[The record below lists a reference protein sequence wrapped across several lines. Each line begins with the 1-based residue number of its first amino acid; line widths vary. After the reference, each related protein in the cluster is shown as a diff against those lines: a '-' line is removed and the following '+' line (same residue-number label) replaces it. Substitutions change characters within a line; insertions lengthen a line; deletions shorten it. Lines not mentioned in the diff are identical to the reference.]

1 MQIQH
6 VDDYLLIKSIGKGN
20 FGEVFL
26 TQKQGYPQYYAT
38 KKMERRKCEVPPL
51 LNRLIN
57 EIRILT
63 SVKHP
68 NIVKY
73 IDLKKTKNHWYL
85 ITEFI
90 SGGSLTDILHKYMAM
105 YQRPFSEDIVQHIM
119 RQIVSAVQYLH
130 FNRIIHRDLK
140 LDNILVNFASD
151 YDKQTL
157 NLKNCQVKIIDFGFA
172 TILNS
177 DKTNTVLGTPPNMDP
192 KILEQITTG
201 IPTNGYTEKV
211 DIWSLGTLCYEM
223 IMGYSPFRATNM
235 QELYQKVKKGN
246 YILPSNL
253 SEEIVSFINSMLQ
266 QDDEERADAD
276 ELMNHKFLVNDVST
290 FHAVDVRSIEASY
303 IPGGMLNMKSKQ
315 PKVVNNINNDFNLWG
330 IFTQPDLYYGSAQP
344 QAPIQFN
351 QQPQVYPQT
360 QKQNFQSQ
368 PYEVRTYQNF
378 QHKPQVQIQQQPQY
392 YQTNQ
397 KQNYQ
402 QQYYPQ
408 QQQKQNI
415 FHYQHQHQYSDPY
428 Y

>member
-90 SGGSLTDILHKYMAM
+90 SGGSLTDILHKYMTM
-105 YQRPFSEDIVQHIM
+105 YQRPFPEDIVQHIM

-368 PYEVRTYQNF
+368 PYEVRTYQN

-408 QQQKQNI
+408 QQKQNI
-415 FHYQHQHQYSDPY
+415 FHYQHQHQYSDPFY
-428 Y
+428 

>member
-105 YQRPFSEDIVQHIM
+105 YQRPFPEDIVQHIM

-130 FNRIIHRDLK
+130 LNRIIHRDLK

-351 QQPQVYPQT
+351 QQPQVYPQM

-408 QQQKQNI
+408 QQKQNI
-415 FHYQHQHQYSDPY
+415 FHYQHQHQYSDPFY
-428 Y
+428 

>member
-6 VDDYLLIKSIGKGN
+6 VDDYLLIKRIGKGN

-105 YQRPFSEDIVQHIM
+105 YQRPFPEDIVQHIM

-330 IFTQPDLYYGSAQP
+330 KFTQPDLYYGSAQP

-368 PYEVRTYQNF
+368 PYEVRTYQN

>member
-6 VDDYLLIKSIGKGN
+6 VDDFLLIKSIGKGN

-26 TQKQGYPQYYAT
+26 TQRKGYPQYYAT
-38 KKMERRKCEVPPL
+38 KKMERRVCEVPPL
-51 LNRLIN
+51 LDRLVN
-57 EIRILT
+57 EIRILST
-63 SVKHP
+63 VKHP
-68 NIVKY
+68 NIVKL
-73 IDLKKTKNHWYL
+73 ISLKKTQNHWYL
-85 ITEFI
+85 ITEFV
-90 SGGSLTDILHKYMAM
+90 SGGSLSEALKKYMAM
-105 YQRPFSEDIVQHIM
+105 YQRPFPEDVVQHLM

-130 FNRIIHRDLK
+130 FNKIIHRDLK
-140 LDNILVNFASD
+140 LDNILINFASD
-151 YDKQTL
+151 YDKKIL
-157 NLKNCQVKIIDFGFA
+157 NLKNCHVKLIDFGFA
-172 TILNS
+172 KVLNS
-177 DKTNTVLGTPPNMDP
+177 NKTNTILGTAPNMDP
-192 KILEQITTG
+192 QILEQITTG
-201 IPTNGYTEKV
+201 ITGEGYDEKV

-223 IMGYSPFRATNM
+223 IMGYSPFYGANI
-235 QELYQKVKKGN
+235 QELYQKVKKGD

-415 FHYQHQHQYSDPY
+415 FHYQHQHQYSDPFY
-428 Y
+428 

>member
-105 YQRPFSEDIVQHIM
+105 YQRPFPEDIVQHIM

-130 FNRIIHRDLK
+130 LNRIIHRDLK

-351 QQPQVYPQT
+351 QQPQVYPQM

-368 PYEVRTYQNF
+368 PYEVRTYQN

-415 FHYQHQHQYSDPY
+415 FHYQHQHQYSDPFY
-428 Y
+428 

>member
-26 TQKQGYPQYYAT
+26 TEKQGYPQYYAT

-57 EIRILT
+57 EIRMLT

-105 YQRPFSEDIVQHIM
+105 YQRPFPEDIVQHIM

-351 QQPQVYPQT
+351 QQPQVYPQM

-415 FHYQHQHQYSDPY
+415 FHYQHQHQYSDPFY
-428 Y
+428 

>member
-6 VDDYLLIKSIGKGN
+6 VDDYLLIKRIGKGN

-90 SGGSLTDILHKYMAM
+90 SGGSLTDILHKYMAL
-105 YQRPFSEDIVQHIM
+105 YQRPFPEDIVQHIM

-157 NLKNCQVKIIDFGFA
+157 NSNFNSEFNIS
-172 TILNS
+172 ILS
-177 DKTNTVLGTPPNMDP
+177 LASLVL
-192 KILEQITTG
+192 
-201 IPTNGYTEKV
+201 
-211 DIWSLGTLCYEM
+211 
-223 IMGYSPFRATNM
+223 
-235 QELYQKVKKGN
+235 
-246 YILPSNL
+246 
-253 SEEIVSFINSMLQ
+253 
-266 QDDEERADAD
+266 
-276 ELMNHKFLVNDVST
+276 
-290 FHAVDVRSIEASY
+290 
-303 IPGGMLNMKSKQ
+303 
-315 PKVVNNINNDFNLWG
+315 
-330 IFTQPDLYYGSAQP
+330 
-344 QAPIQFN
+344 
-351 QQPQVYPQT
+351 
-360 QKQNFQSQ
+360 
-368 PYEVRTYQNF
+368 
-378 QHKPQVQIQQQPQY
+378 
-392 YQTNQ
+392 
-397 KQNYQ
+397 
-402 QQYYPQ
+402 
-408 QQQKQNI
+408 
-415 FHYQHQHQYSDPY
+415 
-428 Y
+428 

>member
-73 IDLKKTKNHWYL
+73 IDLKKTKNHWYV

-105 YQRPFSEDIVQHIM
+105 YQRPFPEDIVQHIM

-360 QKQNFQSQ
+360 QKQNFHSQ

>member
-6 VDDYLLIKSIGKGN
+6 VDDYTLIKSIGKGN

-105 YQRPFSEDIVQHIM
+105 YQRPFPEDIVQHIM

-223 IMGYSPFRATNM
+223 IMGYSPFRATSM

-368 PYEVRTYQNF
+368 PYEVRTYQNH
-378 QHKPQVQIQQQPQY
+378 HKPQVQIQQQPQY

>member
-6 VDDYLLIKSIGKGN
+6 VDDYTLIKSIGKGN

-105 YQRPFSEDIVQHIM
+105 YQRPFPEDIVQHIM

-351 QQPQVYPQT
+351 QQPQVYPQM

>member
-105 YQRPFSEDIVQHIM
+105 YQRPFPEDIVQHIM

-223 IMGYSPFRATNM
+223 KMGYSPFRATNM

>member
-105 YQRPFSEDIVQHIM
+105 YQRPFPEDIVQHIM

-130 FNRIIHRDLK
+130 LNRIIHRDLK

-368 PYEVRTYQNF
+368 PYEVRTYQN

-408 QQQKQNI
+408 QQKQNI
-415 FHYQHQHQYSDPY
+415 FHYQHQHQYSDPFY
-428 Y
+428 

>member
-105 YQRPFSEDIVQHIM
+105 YQRPFPEDVVQHLM

-130 FNRIIHRDLK
+130 FNKIIHRDLK

-344 QAPIQFN
+344 QVPIQFN
-351 QQPQVYPQT
+351 QQPQVYQQT

-402 QQYYPQ
+402 QQYYTQ

>member
-105 YQRPFSEDIVQHIM
+105 YQRPFPEDIVQHIM

-351 QQPQVYPQT
+351 QQPQVYPQM

-415 FHYQHQHQYSDPY
+415 FHYQHQHQYSDPFY
-428 Y
+428 

>member
-105 YQRPFSEDIVQHIM
+105 YQRPFPEDIVQHIM

-130 FNRIIHRDLK
+130 LNRIIHRDLK
-140 LDNILVNFASD
+140 LDNILLNFASE

-368 PYEVRTYQNF
+368 PYEVRTYQN

>member
-1 MQIQH
+1 
-6 VDDYLLIKSIGKGN
+6 
-20 FGEVFL
+20 
-26 TQKQGYPQYYAT
+26 
-38 KKMERRKCEVPPL
+38 
-51 LNRLIN
+51 
-57 EIRILT
+57 
-63 SVKHP
+63 
-68 NIVKY
+68 
-73 IDLKKTKNHWYL
+73 
-85 ITEFI
+85 
-90 SGGSLTDILHKYMAM
+90 MAM
-105 YQRPFSEDIVQHIM
+105 YQRPFPEDIVQHIM

-368 PYEVRTYQNF
+368 PYEVRTYQN

>member
-105 YQRPFSEDIVQHIM
+105 YQRPFPEDIVQHIM

-130 FNRIIHRDLK
+130 LNRIIHRDLK

>member
-1 MQIQH
+1 MQMQCV
-6 VDDYLLIKSIGKGN
+6 VDDFVLVKSIGKGN

-105 YQRPFSEDIVQHIM
+105 YQRPFPEDIVQHIM

-351 QQPQVYPQT
+351 QQPQVYPQM

-408 QQQKQNI
+408 QQKQNI
-415 FHYQHQHQYSDPY
+415 FHYQHQHQYSDPFY
-428 Y
+428 

>member
-105 YQRPFSEDIVQHIM
+105 YQRPFPEDIVQHIM

-130 FNRIIHRDLK
+130 LNRIIHRDLK
-140 LDNILVNFASD
+140 LDNILVNFASE
-151 YDKQTL
+151 YDKQIF

-276 ELMNHKFLVNDVST
+276 ELMNHKFLVNDVGT

>member
-26 TQKQGYPQYYAT
+26 TEKQGYPQYYAT

-105 YQRPFSEDIVQHIM
+105 YQRPFPEDIVQHIM

>member
-105 YQRPFSEDIVQHIM
+105 YQRPFPEGIVQHIM

>member
-105 YQRPFSEDIVQHIM
+105 YQRPFPEDIVQHIM

-415 FHYQHQHQYSDPY
+415 FHYQHQHQYSDPFY
-428 Y
+428 

>member
-105 YQRPFSEDIVQHIM
+105 YQRPFPEDIVQHIM

-351 QQPQVYPQT
+351 QKPQVYPQT

>member
-105 YQRPFSEDIVQHIM
+105 YQRPFPEDIVQHIM

-130 FNRIIHRDLK
+130 LNRIIHRDLK

-276 ELMNHKFLVNDVST
+276 ELLNHKFLVNDVST

-378 QHKPQVQIQQQPQY
+378 QHKPQVQFQQQPQY

-408 QQQKQNI
+408 QQPKQNI

>member
-6 VDDYLLIKSIGKGN
+6 VDDFLLIKSIGKGN

-26 TQKQGYPQYYAT
+26 TQRKGYPQYFAT
-38 KKMERRKCEVPPL
+38 KKMERRVCEVPPL
-51 LNRLIN
+51 LDRLVN
-57 EIRILT
+57 EIRILST
-63 SVKHP
+63 VKHP
-68 NIVKY
+68 NIVKL
-73 IDLKKTKNHWYL
+73 ISLKKTQNHWYL
-85 ITEFI
+85 ITEFV
-90 SGGSLTDILHKYMAM
+90 SGGSLSEALKKYMAM
-105 YQRPFSEDIVQHIM
+105 YQRPFPEDVVQHLM

-130 FNRIIHRDLK
+130 FNKIIHRDLK
-140 LDNILVNFASD
+140 LDNILINFASD
-151 YDKQTL
+151 YDKKIL
-157 NLKNCQVKIIDFGFA
+157 NLKNCHVKLIDFGFA
-172 TILNS
+172 KVLNS
-177 DKTNTVLGTPPNMDP
+177 NKTNTILGTAPNMDP
-192 KILEQITTG
+192 QILEQITTG
-201 IPTNGYTEKV
+201 ITGEGYDEKV

-223 IMGYSPFRATNM
+223 IMGYSPFYGANI
-235 QELYQKVKKGN
+235 QELYQKVKKGD

-378 QHKPQVQIQQQPQY
+378 QHKPQVQIQPQPQY

-415 FHYQHQHQYSDPY
+415 FHYQHQHHYSDPFY
-428 Y
+428 

>member
-6 VDDYLLIKSIGKGN
+6 VDDYTLIKSIGKGN

-105 YQRPFSEDIVQHIM
+105 YQRPFPEDIVQHIM

-140 LDNILVNFASD
+140 LDNILLNFASE

-223 IMGYSPFRATNM
+223 IMGYSPFRATSM
-235 QELYQKVKKGN
+235 QELYQKVKKGD

>member
-90 SGGSLTDILHKYMAM
+90 SGGSITDILHKYMAM
-105 YQRPFSEDIVQHIM
+105 YQRPFPEDIVQHIM

-130 FNRIIHRDLK
+130 LNRIIHRDLK
-140 LDNILVNFASD
+140 LDNILVNFASE

-368 PYEVRTYQNF
+368 PYEVRTYQN

>member
-105 YQRPFSEDIVQHIM
+105 YQRPFPEDIVQHIM

-130 FNRIIHRDLK
+130 LNRIIHRDLK

-351 QQPQVYPQT
+351 QQPQVYPQM

-368 PYEVRTYQNF
+368 PYEVRTYQN

-408 QQQKQNI
+408 QQKQNI
-415 FHYQHQHQYSDPY
+415 FHYQHQHQYSDPFY
-428 Y
+428 

>member
-105 YQRPFSEDIVQHIM
+105 YQRPFPEDIVQHIM

-408 QQQKQNI
+408 QQKQNI

>member
-105 YQRPFSEDIVQHIM
+105 YQRPFPEDIVQHIM

-351 QQPQVYPQT
+351 QQPQVYPQM

>member
-63 SVKHP
+63 TVKHP

-415 FHYQHQHQYSDPY
+415 FHYQHQHQYSDPFY
-428 Y
+428 

>member
-105 YQRPFSEDIVQHIM
+105 YQRPFPEDIVQHIM

-130 FNRIIHRDLK
+130 LNRIIHRDLK

-368 PYEVRTYQNF
+368 PYEVRTYQN

-415 FHYQHQHQYSDPY
+415 FHYQHQHQYSDPFY
-428 Y
+428 

>member
-26 TQKQGYPQYYAT
+26 TQRKGYPQYYAT
-38 KKMERRKCEVPPL
+38 KKTERRKCEVPPL

-105 YQRPFSEDIVQHIM
+105 YQRPFPEDIVQHIM

-130 FNRIIHRDLK
+130 LNRIIHRDLK
-140 LDNILVNFASD
+140 LDNILVNFSSD

-368 PYEVRTYQNF
+368 PYEVRTYQN

>member
-105 YQRPFSEDIVQHIM
+105 YQRPFPEDIVQHIM

-130 FNRIIHRDLK
+130 LNRIIHRDLK
-140 LDNILVNFASD
+140 LDNILVNFASE
-151 YDKQTL
+151 YDKQIF

-368 PYEVRTYQNF
+368 PYEVRTYQN

>member
-105 YQRPFSEDIVQHIM
+105 YQRPFPEDIVQHIM

-351 QQPQVYPQT
+351 QQPQVYPQK

>member
-73 IDLKKTKNHWYL
+73 IDLKKTKNHWYV

-105 YQRPFSEDIVQHIM
+105 YQRPFPEDIVQHIM

-130 FNRIIHRDLK
+130 LNRIIHRDLK
-140 LDNILVNFASD
+140 LDNILVNFASE
-151 YDKQTL
+151 YDKQIF

>member
-105 YQRPFSEDIVQHIM
+105 YQRPFPEDIVQHIM

-351 QQPQVYPQT
+351 QQPQVYPQM

-415 FHYQHQHQYSDPY
+415 FHYQHQHQYSDPSY
-428 Y
+428 

>member
-105 YQRPFSEDIVQHIM
+105 YQRPFPEDIVQHIM

-130 FNRIIHRDLK
+130 LNRIIHRDLK
-140 LDNILVNFASD
+140 LDNILLNFASE

-368 PYEVRTYQNF
+368 PYEVRTYQN

-397 KQNYQ
+397 KQNFQ
-402 QQYYPQ
+402 QQYYTQ